1 MRELMETHGF
11 ADVQVL
17 KDLAGWTAWWP
28 VSGTKTLT
36 EMNFNFD
43 TIMTS

>member
-17 KDLAGWTAWWP
+17 KDLAGLDRVVAGIWHKKKP
-28 VSGTKTLT
+28 DRN
-36 EMNFNFD
+36 EF
-43 TIMTS
+43 